1 MKELKLALLSVIFIL
16 GYTNLSYELII
27 LRQLVNFLGANLL
40 ITSIV
45 MAFVLL
51 FLSVGYYC
59 GSVVSFKKHL
69 IRKINV
75 KLLWMLAIWFMISTH
90 YDVVLFF
97 FALIDRLKMPIA
109 ETFLFSLFW
118 LVFPSVA
125 TGFVSASIGRVIH
138 FLNKNYTGRFMA
150 VDTMGSVLGSLVT
163 TLILMPLIGVSA
175 TVFALVLLT
184 AFSSIL
190 IARKKDLLWSIC
202 LFMQIILASYVV
214 NVYLPNKN
222 QPYLI
227 KEDTV
232 SRLEII
238 PNEKEKSKLM
248 MINGSYSSKIASDRE
263 NMFQYVQFINSFIQ
277 QLPKNK
283 VHKILVLGAGG
294 FTVGLDDEQ
303 NEYTYLDIEPQLQEI
318 SENYFLDKPLGK
330 NKKFI
335 AQDAYFY
342 MLKNKQKYDVIL
354 LDVYSSRKN
363 IPIDFVTKDF
373 LSLSKGSL
381 NLNGYLMANIITSAT
396 FENAFS
402 RRIDNTFRAVF
413 PCFLSRQIIGSFQL
427 ADDKSNNVLYMYH
440 HLPVDDVIYTQDKN
454 TAMYGQF

>member
-1 MKELKLALLSVIFIL
+1 MKKLKVVLLSVIFIL
-16 GYTNLSYELII
+16 GYTNLSYELVI
-27 LRQLVNFLGANLL
+27 LRQLINFLGANLL

-45 MAFVLL
+45 MAFILL

-75 KLLWMLAIWFMISTH
+75 KLLGLLSVWYMISGH
-90 YDVVLFF
+90 YDILLAFF
-97 FALIDRLKMPIA
+97 LLIDKIKMPIA
-109 ETFLFSLFW
+109 ETFLFSLVW
-118 LVFPSVA
+118 LVIPSLA
-125 TGFVSASIGRVIH
+125 TGFVTASVGRIIH
-138 FLNKNYTGRFMA
+138 YLNKNYTGRFMA
-150 VDTMGSVLGSLVT
+150 IDTMGSVLGSLLT

-175 TVFALVLLT
+175 TVFTLVFLT
-184 AFSSIL
+184 AFSFVL
-190 IARKKDLLWSIC
+190 IARKKDLLWLIC
-202 LFMQIILASYVV
+202 LFIQVTVASYVV
-214 NVYLPNKN
+214 NVYLPSES

-238 PNEKEKSKLM
+238 SDEKEKSKLM
-248 MINGSYSSKIASDRE
+248 VINGSYSSKIASDSK

-277 QLPKNK
+277 RLPKDK

-294 FTVGLDDEQ
+294 FTVGLDDDK

-373 LSLSKGSL
+373 LELSKASL

-396 FENAFS
+396 FENVFS
-402 RRIDNTFRAVF
+402 RRIDNTFRSVF
-413 PCFLSRQIIGSFQL
+413 PHFLSRQIIGNFYPDS
-427 ADDKSNNVLYMYH
+427 DNSNNILYIYH
-440 HLPVDDVIYTQDKN
+440 HLPMDDTVYTQDKN